1 MTKNTV
7 RNLAVCCGAIWRRTE
22 KPKCRCTT
30 TIHRM
35 YKSSNIVLENLLTV
49 WHLVRTTLFVPIRF
63 RLPIRN
69 LIIAVAASWRNAKK
83 SLNRCTSTFSAE
95 NYSSGIFFKSL
106 SYPISIKIS
115 SFPDARSGAQTFSA
129 DFLDFSKFWTAISWN
144 LWRHLASKKNH
155 HFWKKNWKPRRNRH
169 INGNAMLVQTMHPS
183 GLGAWQKNENIQ
195 TPHFSTYS
203 WRSLFDLP
211 KLCTVIVL
219 VKAIKKVPDIFR
231 SNT

>member
-115 SFPDARSGAQTFSA
+115 SFPDARSGAQTFSD

-155 HFWKKNWKPRRNRH
+155 HFWKKNLKTASKSAYKWQRNACSNYAPLRPRSVTKKWKH
-169 INGNAMLVQTMHPS
+169 
-183 GLGAWQKNENIQ
+183 
-195 TPHFSTYS
+195 
-203 WRSLFDLP
+203 
-211 KLCTVIVL
+211 
-219 VKAIKKVPDIFR
+219 
-231 SNT
+231 SNTTFSHLQLALVVRSPQTLHGDSARQGR